1 MATARVPNVRSAP
14 DRTIS
19 GLPLDPVATPSEH
32 DDVSAPG
39 EFPYTRG
46 IHPQMYRS
54 RLWTMRMFAG
64 FGDPQATNARFR
76 TLIDQG
82 QTGLSTAFDMPTLMG
97 LDPDDPMSLG
107 EVGREGVSVCH
118 VDDMRRLF
126 GGIDLGAVSTS
137 MTISGPAPVAL
148 AMFVAAAEDA
158 GVTRAALR
166 GTLQTDILKEFIA
179 QKEWIVPE
187 RPSMRLVTDV
197 IAFCT
202 DEMPLWH
209 PISVSGYHIRE
220 AGSTAAQELAFTI
233 ADGLAYAQELVDR
246 GYAPDSFLPRFSFFF
261 DAHIDLFEE
270 VAKIRAA
277 RRLWAT
283 LVHERFAA
291 RDPRSMQLR
300 THVQT
305 AGVSLTA
312 QQPLL
317 NIARTAIEALAGVLA
332 GAQSLHTNSYDETL
346 ALPTEHAALIALR
359 TQQMIAHESGA
370 ASVVDPLAGSWH
382 IEQLTDRLE
391 LEARTYLDEIDA
403 RGGMVAA
410 VQQGYPQ
417 SQIADAAYEFQR
429 AVESGARVVVGV
441 NAFAMDEQQPMELH
455 RADPDV
461 ERRQVERVHALRATR
476 DQGRCDAALRDLRLA
491 CEGERNVMPPL
502 IQAVRADATLGEM
515 CSVFRAVWGD
525 YRDPG
530 HW

>member
-1 MATARVPNVRSAP
+1 M
-14 DRTIS
+14 
-19 GLPLDPVATPSEH
+19 
-32 DDVSAPG
+32 
-39 EFPYTRG
+39 
-46 IHPQMYRS
+46 
-54 RLWTMRMFAG
+54 
-64 FGDPQATNARFR
+64 
-76 TLIDQG
+76 
-82 QTGLSTAFDMPTLMG
+82 
-97 LDPDDPMSLG
+97 
-107 EVGREGVSVCH
+107 
-118 VDDMRRLF
+118 
-126 GGIDLGAVSTS
+126 
-137 MTISGPAPVAL
+137 
-148 AMFVAAAEDA
+148 
-158 GVTRAALR
+158 
-166 GTLQTDILKEFIA
+166 
-179 QKEWIVPE
+179 
-187 RPSMRLVTDV
+187 
-197 IAFCT
+197 
-202 DEMPLWH
+202 
-209 PISVSGYHIRE
+209 
-220 AGSTAAQELAFTI
+220 
-233 ADGLAYAQELVDR
+233 DR

-441 NAFAMDEQQPMELH
+441 NAFAMDEQQPIELH